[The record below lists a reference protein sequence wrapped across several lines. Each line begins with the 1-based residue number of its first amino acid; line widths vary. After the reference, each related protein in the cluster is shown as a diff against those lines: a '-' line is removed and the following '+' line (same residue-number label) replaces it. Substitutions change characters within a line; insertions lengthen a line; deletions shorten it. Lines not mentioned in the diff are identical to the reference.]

1 MSLPTY
7 LPTNERP
14 MWNQFAASIAFAL
27 ALVTATSPVGGQ
39 EVSGSG
45 AAGSPPSARPRREV
59 PDVWPSFTIPAVR
72 EDWFDFKAEVDADKG
87 LLTRI
92 APEKRRQLADQGIE
106 VFGWY
111 MMAFQGN
118 AAGGIDQD
126 FEATGLNDF
135 GLDLDLEKMCCADGL
150 SAHVSGSWAWGPN
163 LTDDVGATIP
173 VNTVFSGTAW
183 RFFEMY
189 FEQWMLDDTVSL
201 RAGRLTT
208 GWEYG
213 LDYDFF
219 TQYLSGA
226 YRLNVGGLGLNSP
239 NFGLIPYANWG
250 ARLKWQPNDNW
261 QFKASFMN
269 GFPRDF
275 ADPKYGG
282 LQLDFRPNKG
292 ALWIGEAV
300 YRWQAT
306 EAERTASGQLP
317 GQFKFGGY
325 ADTSQADYVDGS
337 PRKETGL
344 GTLYGILRQKVWEPE
359 PVSHRGVHLWTAFSY
374 AWEDEIVTFPYYWNG
389 GMVWQGPFDTRSED
403 TLALG
408 FARGWYSDTL
418 PQQSTETVLE
428 GAYNWY
434 INDVLTLTPNIQYVI
449 TPGGTG
455 DIDNALLLGLLTYI
469 TY

>member
-1 MSLPTY
+1 MDGCAMLKWVVST
-7 LPTNERP
+7 
-14 MWNQFAASIAFAL
+14 IAFAL
-27 ALVTATSPVGGQ
+27 AGFLAATPVDGQNSPTIA
-39 EVSGSG
+39 SYAPSRR
-45 AAGSPPSARPRREV
+45 AAV
-59 PDVWPSFTIPAVR
+59 DVWPSFTIPAAR

-87 LLTRI
+87 LLTRL
-92 APEKRRQLADQGIE
+92 APDARRRLADDGID

-118 AAGGIDQD
+118 PVGGVKKN

-135 GLDLDLEKMCCADGL
+135 GLNFDLEKLCRMDGL
-150 SAHVSGSWAWGPN
+150 SARISGSWTWGPN

-173 VNTVFSGTAW
+173 VNAVFSGPAW

-189 FEQWMLDDTVSL
+189 IEQWMLDDTVSL

-219 TQYLSGA
+219 TQYLSAA

-239 NFGLIPYANWG
+239 NFSLIPYSNWG

-269 GFPRDF
+269 GYPRDF
-275 ADPKYGG
+275 ADPKFGG
-282 LQLDFRPNKG
+282 FQFDFRPDKG
-292 ALWIGEAV
+292 ALWIGEV
-300 YRWQAT
+300 TRRWQAT
-306 EAERTASGQLP
+306 DAQRTASSRLP

-337 PRKETGL
+337 GRQETGL
-344 GTLYGILRQKVWEPE
+344 GSLYFILRQKVWEPE
-359 PVSHRGVHLWTAFSY
+359 SLSDQGVHLWTAFSY
-374 AWEDEIVTFPYYWNG
+374 AWNKEIVTFPYYWNG
-389 GMVWQGPFDTRSED
+389 GVVWQGPFGTRSAD

-408 FARGWYSDTL
+408 FARGWYSGSLND
-418 PQQSTETVLE
+418 QSTETVLE
-428 GAYNWY
+428 CAYNWY
-434 INDVLTLTPNIQYVI
+434 LNDVLTLTPNLQYII

-455 DIDNALLLGLLTYI
+455 IVNDALVLGLLTYI